1 MSALVKRKQ
10 LVLAGLVVAL
20 GTAMFVNWYYTKPT
34 TNIGGKIAAESTT
47 QSDVNLGDA
56 QYVNGTVQNT
66 ESDYFA
72 NAQLNRNN
80 AHDKAQAA
88 LKEIIE
94 SSNAKDSEKAE
105 ASTQLN
111 ELVKNIQLE
120 ADIENLVT
128 AKIAGAC
135 IVTLSD
141 SAEIVVSSGKL
152 NDSVV
157 TQIKEIV
164 VNKTD
169 ISQEKIIIIEAK

>member
-20 GTAMFVNWYYTKPT
+20 GTAMFVNWYFTKPT
-34 TNIGGKIAAESTT
+34 TNIGGKIASESTT

-56 QYVNGTVQNT
+56 QYVNGTAQNS
-66 ESDYFA
+66 ENDYFA
-72 NAQLNRNN
+72 SALLNRNN
-80 AHDKAQAA
+80 AHDKAQAS

-94 SSNAKDSEKAE
+94 SSEARDEDKAE
-105 ASTQLN
+105 ATNQIN
-111 ELVKNIQLE
+111 ELAKNIQLE
-120 ADIENLVT
+120 ADIENLVK
-128 AKIAGAC
+128 AKVSGDC

-141 SAEIVVSSGKL
+141 SAEVVVGSGKL

-157 TQIKEIV
+157 TQIKEII
-164 VNKTD
+164 VNKTK